1 MRFMPEPEWRF
12 NQESFRN
19 AHSSE
24 RSRRIRSNLNRLQT
38 QRRRAMHNAQIRDA
52 TTYS

>member
-1 MRFMPEPEWRF
+1 MRFIPEPEWRF

-24 RSRRIRSNLNRLQT
+24 RSRRIRSNLNRLQA
-38 QRRRAMHNAQIRDA
+38 QRRRVMHNAKVRDA

>member
-1 MRFMPEPEWRF
+1 MKYIPEPEWRF
-12 NQESFRN
+12 DEESFRN

-24 RSRRIRSNLNRLQT
+24 RSRKIRSNLNRLQA
-38 QRRRAMHNAQIRDA
+38 QRRRVMQNAKVRDA

>member
-1 MRFMPEPEWRF
+1 MRFIPEPESRF
-12 NQESFRN
+12 NQESFRSAYN
-19 AHSSE
+19 SE

-38 QRRRAMHNAQIRDA
+38 QRRRAMHNAKVRDA